1 MGNEKTALKEGGK
14 KGQDLSGMAALGGV
28 CFFNVSAEEPNGDWK
43 LLEKV
48 MEGANAP
55 VDEAAEERKGG
66 AGDIGKFFFSAGDDK
81 LIAFG
86 HMPKSLESKG
96 LGLKEWTDELL
107 KKMPGAQVL
116 ESSDEYAKIEMKADT
131 EKGIFP
137 LKIRDEAIT
146 AGFQLF
152 KAKGLVP
159 ANADSDS
166 DDVNYAEA
174 AGVEW

>member
-14 KGQDLSGMAALGGV
+14 KGQDLSGMAQMGGV
-28 CFFNVSAEEPNGDWK
+28 TFFNVSAEEPNGDWK

-55 VDEAAEERKGG
+55 VDETAEERKGG
-66 AGDIGKFFFSAGDDK
+66 AG
-81 LIAFG
+81 
-86 HMPKSLESKG
+86 
-96 LGLKEWTDELL
+96 
-107 KKMPGAQVL
+107 
-116 ESSDEYAKIEMKADT
+116 
-131 EKGIFP
+131 
-137 LKIRDEAIT
+137 IRDEAIT

>member
-1 MGNEKTALKEGGK
+1 MSP
-14 KGQDLSGMAALGGV
+14 Q
-28 CFFNVSAEEPNGDWK
+28 EPNGDWK

-96 LGLKEWTDELL
+96 LGLKVG
-107 KKMPGAQVL
+107 K
-116 ESSDEYAKIEMKADT
+116 S
-131 EKGIFP
+131 GIFV
-137 LKIRDEAIT
+137 LQFVK
-146 AGFQLF
+146 
-152 KAKGLVP
+152 
-159 ANADSDS
+159 NASP
-166 DDVNYAEA
+166 
-174 AGVEW
+174 WRQC